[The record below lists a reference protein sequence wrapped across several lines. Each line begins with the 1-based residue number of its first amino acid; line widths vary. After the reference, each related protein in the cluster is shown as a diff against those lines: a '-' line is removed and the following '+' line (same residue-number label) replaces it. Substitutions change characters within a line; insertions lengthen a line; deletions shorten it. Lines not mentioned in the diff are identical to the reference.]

1 MEEVMRITV
10 DLAHLKS
17 ILDGIEEDE
26 DCTKIRLEIT
36 GDEYSSELAVLGVD
50 AEGNTIECGRVPSI
64 DED

>member
-36 GDEYSSELAVLGVD
+36 GDEYSAELAVFGVD